1 MNLLVQTYFAEKGF
15 ELNLEIMKTIPFVR
29 CLNMKEAIDFYT
41 KVLDFELKY
50 PNASAEDLV
59 VDLVNGEAE
68 LGLTVLEGDQK
79 LGINVNVRVDEVDEL
94 FKKYVGRGLVVPN
107 NPDSPVHNGPID
119 QSWGVREF
127 YVNDPSGNTLR
138 FGKIIV

>member
-1 MNLLVQTYFAEKGF
+1 MWVK
-15 ELNLEIMKTIPFVR
+15 LNILDEIKTIPFLR

-41 KVLDFELKY
+41 NVLDFKLKY
-50 PNASAEDLV
+50 PNASADDSV

-68 LGLTVLEGDQK
+68 LRLTILEGDQK
-79 LGINVNVRVDEVDEL
+79 SGINVYVRVDEVDNL
-94 FKKYVGRGLVVPN
+94 FKRYVGRGLIVPN

-119 QSWGVREF
+119 QSWGMREF

-138 FGKIIV
+138 FGKFIDQ